1 MVNHSLV
8 AQGIKLLPLQS
19 LIFVADVVCWLRL
32 LKVFGAH
39 KVHMRATLPQG
50 RKNNDAYRVVCA
62 VQSFYAYGLGSKG
75 RCVCKTFLQGL
86 GRQKRDKPLGIVGM
100 HQPDLLGPDFF

>member
-1 MVNHSLV
+1 MAAAVS
-8 AQGIKLLPLQS
+8 
-19 LIFVADVVCWLRL
+19 WLRR

-39 KVHMRATLPQG
+39 KVHVCAALPQG
-50 RKNNDAYRVVCA
+50 RKNNDAHRAVCA
-62 VQSFYAYGLGSKG
+62 IQSFFADGLGSKG